1 MKRLL
6 LIMNPYAGQ
15 RKAQRHLAQ
24 IVEMFNRADF
34 EVITYMT
41 ACQGD
46 ARNVVQRY
54 VDSVDLVV
62 CCGDMPLLKRATYAR
77 LCEHHRDTGAACT
90 ALSGTSDVYLPYGRI
105 LRDGEGRFL
114 RVVEDRD
121 CTAEQKEITELNSG
135 VYVFDAQ
142 KLKEMLSR
150 LGRDNAQGEYY
161 LTDVPE
167 LMLQRGLKV
176 DVCCQQLGM
185 QIIGVN
191 TPEQLNTV
199 EEIINSEK

>member
-1 MKRLL
+1 MVGYKKEQVTQSFPGYTFAEQTQQLGTGHAV
-6 LIMNPYAGQ
+6 MA
-15 RKAQRHLAQ
+15 A
-24 IVEMFNRADF
+24 F
-34 EVITYMT
+34 EVLDGYD
-41 ACQGD
+41 G
-46 ARNVVQRY
+46 
-54 VDSVDLVV
+54 DLVV